1 MNNVLHPVADDDID
15 PVAVERCVA
24 GTLTGHPRTI
34 AEREAAVVALY
45 RRGYVNAEICRRTG
59 IALAHIKPVLARH
72 GMVPVK
78 RYQYVRR
85 APGDCT
91 PAQASRV
98 RALIATR
105 STNLDEAREL
115 LLVLGL
121 VEAVPVWST
130 TAGEAAA

>member
-1 MNNVLHPVADDDID
+1 MNNVMQPAADDDID

-24 GTLTGHPRTI
+24 GTLSGHPRTT

-59 IALAHIKPVLARH
+59 ISLAHIKPVLARH
-72 GMVPVK
+72 GLVPAK
-78 RYQYVRR
+78 GYRYVRR
-85 APGDCT
+85 APGDCP
-91 PAQASRV
+91 PAQAGRV

-115 LLVLGL
+115 LLALGL
-121 VEAVPVWST
+121 VEAMPVWST